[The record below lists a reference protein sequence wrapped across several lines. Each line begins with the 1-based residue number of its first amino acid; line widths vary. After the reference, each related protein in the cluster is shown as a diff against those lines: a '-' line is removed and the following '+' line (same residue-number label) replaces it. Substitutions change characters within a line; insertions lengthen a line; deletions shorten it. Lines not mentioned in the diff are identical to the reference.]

1 MKHNVFNNRRAPISV
16 IIPCYRASKTIRRAL
31 ESISNQTVLP
41 EETILVDD
49 FSEDGTYEFLREL
62 AEHFDH
68 LNVRVYRLLKNRGP
82 GIARNI
88 AWEHATQPWIAFLD
102 ADDSWHHK
110 KIEIQYSWINSK
122 QDVTLCAHKT
132 KLFDQA
138 LINTVGGSHEP
149 RLVSLWEM
157 LISNRI
163 PTRSVIVRRDI
174 SNRFLGKGFTED
186 YQLWIELIFS
196 RGNVYLLDK
205 YLAYS
210 HEPEF
215 STGGYSGQI
224 WQHEMRELA
233 TLQSLY
239 RQGIIN
245 CLTWLLASAW
255 SFIKYIRRCIIRMR
269 IQNYAL

>member
-1 MKHNVFNNRRAPISV
+1 
-16 IIPCYRASKTIRRAL
+16 
-31 ESISNQTVLP
+31 LP

-68 LNVRVYRLLKNRGP
+68 LNVRVFRLLKNQGP
-82 GIARNI
+82 GIARNM
-88 AWEHATQPWIAFLD
+88 AWEHATQPWIALLD
-102 ADDSWHHK
+102 ADDTWHQK
-110 KIEIQYSWINSK
+110 KIEIQYSWISNRK
-122 QDVTLCAHKT
+122 DVQLCAHKT
-132 KLFDQA
+132 RLFDEA
-138 LINTVGGSHEP
+138 LVDTFSDSHEP

-163 PTRSVIVRRDI
+163 PTRSVMVRRDI
-174 SNRFLGKGFTED
+174 SNRFLGKNFTED
-186 YQLWIELIFS
+186 YQLWIEIIFS
-196 RGNVYLLDK
+196 RGHVYLLDE

-224 WQHEMRELA
+224 WLHEKRELA

-239 RQGIIN
+239 RQGMIN
-245 CLTWLLASAW
+245 FLTWLLASAW
-255 SFIKYIRRCIIRMR
+255 SFIKYIRRRIIRLR
-269 IQNYAL
+269 AHNYAA